1 MRRARAVR
9 RCGCFWRAVPSNV
22 TSRAVILAVEAAL
35 AADRGSE
42 IVHAPGLLGR
52 ERLRVERPVLALD
65 RDALRERR
73 ALWQHAGEM
82 RIVPARREMN
92 PVVVIAVA
100 IDDAGER
107 GERQVEPVE
116 RMREQH
122 AVAVER
128 LD

>member
-1 MRRARAVR
+1 MRRVRAVR
-9 RCGCFWRAVPSNV
+9 HCGCFWRAVPS
-22 TSRAVILAVEAAL
+22 RAKILAVETAL
-35 AADRGSE
+35 TADRNGE
-42 IVHAPGLLGR
+42 IVHALGLLGR
-52 ERLRVERPVLALD
+52 ERLRVERKTLALH
-65 RDALRERR
+65 RDALRDRR

-107 GERQVEPVE
+107 GERQVEAIE

-122 AVAVER
+122 G
-128 LD
+128 